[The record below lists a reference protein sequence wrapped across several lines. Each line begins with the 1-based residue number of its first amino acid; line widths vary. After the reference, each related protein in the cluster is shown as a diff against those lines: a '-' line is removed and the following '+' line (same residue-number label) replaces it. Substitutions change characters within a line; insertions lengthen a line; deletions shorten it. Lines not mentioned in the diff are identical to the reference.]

1 MLSTEIPASV
11 WRGSKMKEKLVGQYD
26 KEKNNFLDTPDT
38 NFQPSLD
45 VMLPETK
52 KFPYANKVSDFGLND
67 KISDKKFRFES
78 VNNNILLGEQLPDD
92 RPFKFSLG
100 IKGVNDHFD
109 SMAPNKDYRYTDP
122 QFYQY
127 RLNGMT
133 QQKIIESRWRN
144 PVGSE
149 VNPEDLDATA
159 RAVAYAEQY
168 RKSKLPK
175 VSAPVEGREYAP
187 VERSDSGSG
196 NPNTNLINALKPYQS
211 NPASA
216 KNSPNNSKPSSRRNS
231 DSALDLTG
239 SKVVDQMEQL
249 EKGGINIEPAK
260 MRKGTE
266 IFKNIKN
273 RKDKTKKNINALQTY
288 ASEVGRNS
296 LTKKEIE
303 NERRENKDMNHHDKN
318 RHNNKDRTLQN
329 EALNKLNRVYNDHK
343 PDKKSSFVRFKEQ
356 IQKHK
361 EQVPNFKPANQNP
374 PPKETASTPKKGD
387 KKQEAKQPEAP
398 SKKEP
403 SKLNLFASATAQSF
417 TPSQRNQAINSA
429 LKGLQNE
436 FKTQAE
442 SLIGAKGAERF
453 LEYGLTVN
461 GNSKWSTAKT
471 LLEGQLSKV
480 EELINK
486 GGRKNEMDKIF
497 EPVLGAKGGG
507 KAKISSNVLFDD
519 KVNSMGF
526 EPPTPEQSRALS
538 KVSDG
543 KKSK

>member
-67 KISDKKFRFES
+67 KISDKKFRFEN

-133 QQKIIESRWRN
+133 QQKKIESRWRN

-168 RKSKLPK
+168 RNS
-175 VSAPVEGREYAP
+175 REQARKFVP
-187 VERSDSGSG
+187 AERSDSPPETVFRGVSG
-196 NPNTNLINALKPYQS
+196 NTNTNLINALQPYQS
-211 NPASA
+211 KPASE

-249 EKGGINIEPAK
+249 EKGGISIEPAK

-273 RKDKTKKNINALQTY
+273 RKDKTKKNINTLRTY

-303 NERRENKDMNHHDKN
+303 NERRENNDMNHHDKN

-374 PPKETASTPKKGD
+374 PPKETASTPKKD
-387 KKQEAKQPEAP
+387 KKTR
-398 SKKEP
+398 SKTTRP
-403 SKLNLFASATAQSF
+403 A
-417 TPSQRNQAINSA
+417 
-429 LKGLQNE
+429 
-436 FKTQAE
+436 
-442 SLIGAKGAERF
+442 
-453 LEYGLTVN
+453 
-461 GNSKWSTAKT
+461 
-471 LLEGQLSKV
+471 
-480 EELINK
+480 
-486 GGRKNEMDKIF
+486 
-497 EPVLGAKGGG
+497 
-507 KAKISSNVLFDD
+507 
-519 KVNSMGF
+519 
-526 EPPTPEQSRALS
+526 
-538 KVSDG
+538 
-543 KKSK
+543 